1 MNASKNLAPTKSM
14 EVNKLIDVTSSGGD
28 KLFGMRKETYGEG
41 REFRDQ
47 DKGKEFD
54 DREVLG
60 DKKSIVIGMEH
71 DGLVVESE
79 PGFI

>member
-41 REFRDQ
+41 REFRD
-47 DKGKEFD
+47 
-54 DREVLG
+54 
-60 DKKSIVIGMEH
+60 
-71 DGLVVESE
+71 
-79 PGFI
+79 